1 MAHPASESLYSPA
14 AILRS
19 GRHARRCRPVS
30 TGTHH
35 YIAYVRGNMQSGM
48 GWSEI
53 KR

>member
-1 MAHPASESLYSPA
+1 MAHPAAESLYSPA

-35 YIAYVRGNMQSGM
+35 YIACVRGNVQSGI
-48 GWSEI
+48 GRSEI
-53 KR
+53 GR